1 MIQLHLH
8 ILNTVTLLLGV
19 RLFPKHACDR
29 GKTKNI
35 QNTLQVVVYCVKK
48 TWVPADLNEI
58 TLCFLNVYFWTK
70 KVLRVEVHLAVC
82 EMAVLNLCRSLENF
96 LLLWQWL
103 CCIILAREE
112 FWQSSCFE
120 AYLKWRLY
128 RRESSLAKQAAAFV
142 YCHLARIFWF
152 YFELKSQH
160 KLLQLSVKDGVPS
173 LGLLWV
179 ALIS

>member
-103 CCIILAREE
+103 YCIILAREE

-160 KLLQLSVKDGVPS
+160 KLLQLSVKDGVPN